1 MTQSPFDQ
9 LAKQYLEEFLSPIG
23 RVDREYE
30 IPGEAKYVDV
40 WFTPN
45 KPITEPIDDL
55 GLLSEIVKTP
65 ALLEPYRNPPSREE
79 IRSCL
84 SKLLWLQE
92 ETRRKNPNAPET
104 ELPTLWILA
113 SHISKPVLKDF
124 HAHKTRI
131 RGVYTLGPGLRTK
144 LVSIDELPQTQA
156 TLWIRILG
164 RDETQTLAIQEVV
177 NLPSDHP
184 RRERILRLLAAWKVR
199 IDIGEVQDFLQQETV
214 MAYPQAFLDWEEAT
228 EKRGQDKGISIGEE
242 RGQRSHALSLVRRLL
257 RRRFGELPSTI
268 ETEIEKL
275 SLDQLDQL
283 GEDLLEF
290 IGIENLQQWINDQR
304 QRVN

>member
-65 ALLEPYRNPPSREE
+65 ALLEPYRNPPKREE

-92 ETRRKNPNAPET
+92 ETRRKSPNAPEI

-131 RGVYTLGPGLRTK
+131 CGVYTLGPGLRTK

-164 RDETQTLAIQEVV
+164 RDETQTVAIQEVV

-184 RRERILRLLAAWKVR
+184 RRGRILRLLAAWKVR
-199 IDIGEVQDFLQQETV
+199 IDIGEVQDFLQQEIV

-228 EKRGQDKGISIGEE
+228 EKRGQ
-242 RGQRSHALSLVRRLL
+242 RSHALSLVRRLL
-257 RRRFGELPSTI
+257 RRRLGELPVAI
-268 ETEIEKL
+268 EAEIEKL
-275 SLDQLDQL
+275 SLAQLDQL

-290 IGIENLQQWINDQR
+290 IGIENLQQWINHQM

>member
-23 RVDREYE
+23 TVEREYE

-55 GLLSEIVKTP
+55 GLLSDIVKTP
-65 ALLEPYRNPPSREE
+65 ALLKLYRNPPKREE

-84 SKLLWLQE
+84 WKLLWLQE
-92 ETRRKNPNAPET
+92 ETRRKNPAISEK

-113 SHISKPVLKDF
+113 SHISKPVFKDF
-124 HAHKTRI
+124 HAHKTKI
-131 RGVYTLGPGLRTK
+131 RGVYTVGPGLRTK
-144 LVSIDELPQTQA
+144 LVSIDELPQTQG

-164 RDETQTLAIQEVV
+164 RDQTQTLAIQEVV

-184 RRERILRLLAAWKVR
+184 RRDRILRLSAAWKVR

-228 EKRGQDKGISIGEE
+228 RDKGREQGIAIGK
-242 RGQRSHALSLVRRLL
+242 RSFTMIARFVMGMNSEILSGAARA
-257 RRRFGELPSTI
+257 S
-268 ETEIEKL
+268 
-275 SLDQLDQL
+275 SSQ
-283 GEDLLEF
+283 
-290 IGIENLQQWINDQR
+290 
-304 QRVN
+304 